1 MATSNDRSRA
11 RYGICLSDSC
21 IKCKDKTIQIITGRK
36 DFVCEECGKPLR
48 EVPRPL
54 TAWEKHGKKII
65 GGVVALAI
73 IGGAAAFITLGDNNG
88 KAKSS
93 PVPADS
99 LEADSVKTAPVL
111 PKDTTIVKDD
121 AAKPAPDNT
130 EKESAKSTAAKPEK
144 EKSSHTGSGKAATT
158 ATTLQNGYGTVN
170 LGYGKYKGELKNG
183 KPHGHGT
190 ITFTSAHKIVAS
202 KDFVAQPGDRY
213 EGEFRD
219 GVVSGGIGDWYH
231 DGDIT
236 SIKP

>member
-1 MATSNDRSRA
+1 MATSNDRTRA

-21 IKCKDKTIQIITGRK
+21 TKCKDKTVQIITGRK

-54 TAWEKHGKKII
+54 TAWEKHGKKVI
-65 GGVVALAI
+65 GGVAALAI
-73 IGGAAAFITLGDNNG
+73 IGGATALFTLGGSNG
-88 KAKSS
+88 KTDPSQ
-93 PVPADS
+93 VPTDS
-99 LEADSVKTAPVL
+99 LPVDSGKTTHVQQ
-111 PKDTTIVKDD
+111 KDTTNLKNKTAD
-121 AAKPAPDNT
+121 PNTDNT
-130 EKESAKSTAAKPEK
+130 TKETATSTATKPEK
-144 EKSSHTGSGKAATT
+144 EKNTQTGTNKVTSTETT
-158 ATTLQNGYGTVN
+158 QQNGYGTVN
-170 LGYGKYKGELKNG
+170 LGYGKYKGEIKNG

-213 EGEFRD
+213 EGEFRE

>member
-88 KAKSS
+88 KAKPSR
-93 PVPADS
+93 VPADS
-99 LEADSVKTAPVL
+99 LAADSVKTA
-111 PKDTTIVKDD
+111 T
-121 AAKPAPDNT
+121 DNT

-144 EKSSHTGSGKAATT
+144 EKSSHTGSGKATTT
-158 ATTLQNGYGTVN
+158 ATTPQNGYGTVN

-219 GVVSGGIGDWYH
+219 GVASGGIGDWYH